1 MSVGF
6 PGTGSTMLFLV
17 IPSQMILSGLMPDQL
32 TLKVT
37 TSSSPGSSVKRFGSP
52 EFVIIIATATTTN
65 TNTCLVLV
73 SILNL
78 SFWNKTTHDIVMHD
92 LKPKT
97 YFLKK

>member
-17 IPSQMILSGLMPDQL
+17 RPSQMILSGLMPDQL

-52 EFVIIIATATTTN
+52 EFVIIIASPTTTKN
-65 TNTCLVLV
+65 TNKCLVLV
-73 SILNL
+73 SILIL
-78 SFWNKTTHDIVMHD
+78 SFWNKTTHDNVMHD
-92 LKPKT
+92 LKPK
-97 YFLKK
+97 LIN